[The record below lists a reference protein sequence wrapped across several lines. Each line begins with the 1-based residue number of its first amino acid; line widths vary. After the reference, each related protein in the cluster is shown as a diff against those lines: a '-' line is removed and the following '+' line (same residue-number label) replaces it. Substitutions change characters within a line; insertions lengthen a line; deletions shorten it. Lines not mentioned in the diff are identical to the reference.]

1 MNETDRAFPNA
12 AGLPPVTLI
21 VLNWNGRAL
30 LHACLTAVETLDY
43 PDRRII
49 LADNASTDDS
59 VAFVQAHFPGVD
71 ILPTGGNLGYAGGN
85 NAALRQVTTP
95 LAVLLNPDVIVPP
108 DWLHTMVTAVGADP
122 RIAIAGCKLIFPD
135 GTLQHSGGFV
145 SPPRA
150 LPAQRTL
157 GADLQGVHDVDYVT
171 GAALLVRQTFWQTA
185 GLLDDGF
192 FMYFEEVD
200 WCARARQAGRRVVV
214 VSDATAVHDESALSG
229 RGSAALMRRFHTG
242 RWRYLLKHAPA
253 GLLFEQTVAAEKQ
266 WLAEIGPLEREAA
279 ADAYRQTLA
288 ELPAVLAARLR
299 DGGSDLRLREPEL
312 RRDLAALGELALLGA
327 EPDWPRLEQALRVTE
342 VPFTSPLPL
351 VARLRSAWANVAT
364 RWHVRPL
371 VQQQNAANQA
381 LLAEL
386 QAAERGL
393 REQAAVVL
401 AIEAGSAGLAAQ
413 QAALRAELAELERLV
428 TAVEER
434 IARLEQQL
442 PSS

>member
-1 MNETDRAFPNA
+1 MNETASASPNA

-30 LHACLTAVETLDY
+30 LPACLTAVEALDY
-43 PDRRII
+43 PDLRII

-59 VAFVQAHFPGVD
+59 VAFVQAHFPRID

-108 DWLHTMVTAVGADP
+108 DWLRTLVTAVGADP
-122 RIAIAGCKLIFPD
+122 QIAIAGCKLIFPD
-135 GTLQHSGGFV
+135 GRLQHSGGFV

-150 LPAQRTL
+150 LPSQRTL
-157 GADLQGVHDVDYVT
+157 GTDLRGVHDVDYVT

-200 WCARARQAGRRVVV
+200 WCARARQSGWRVVV
-214 VSDATAVHDESALSG
+214 VGDATAVHDESALSG
-229 RGSAALMRRFHTG
+229 RGSATLMRRFHTG

-253 GLLFEQTVAAEKQ
+253 GVLFNQTVAAERQ
-266 WLAEIGPLEREAA
+266 WLAGIGPLEREAA
-279 ADAYRQTLA
+279 ATAYRHMLA
-288 ELPAVLAARLR
+288 ELLAVLAARLR
-299 DGGSDLRLREPEL
+299 DGGDDLRLHEREL
-312 RRDLAALGELALLGA
+312 RRDLASLGELALLGP
-327 EPDWPRLEQALRVTE
+327 EPDWLRLEQALRVTE
-342 VPFTSPLPL
+342 VPFASTRPL
-351 VARLRSAWANVAT
+351 VARLRSAWADVAT
-364 RWHVRPL
+364 RWYVRPL
-371 VQQQNAANQA
+371 VEQQNAANRT

-393 REQAAVVL
+393 REQASATL
-401 AIEAGSAGLAAQ
+401 AMEAGSAGLAAQ
-413 QAALRAELAELERLV
+413 QAELRAELADLERLL

-434 IARLEQQL
+434 LARLEKQM
-442 PSS
+442 PSK